1 MSGCA
6 RNVEPTGPEG
16 IQMTFTAYQEGSAP
30 TKTTVLDGGTQV
42 YWETSEEIKV
52 FYGGAIGRF
61 ISQNTENVPVT
72 TFIGT
77 INVVAGANEGSVA
90 DYTTWGLYPYRAD
103 ATCDGSSVT
112 TTLPSAQTGRAGSFA
127 KKTNITVA
135 QSNGLNLPFY
145 NVCGGVRFSLTQE
158 GIKRV
163 TFEGNNVE
171 ALAGKIKIA
180 FEDSVPVVS
189 EVIAK
194 DSVLTLTAPG
204 GGTFQTGVWYYIS
217 ALPGP
222 LSGGY
227 KMVFY
232 KESEY
237 ATRTSTNPVTIK
249 RGIFGS
255 LANADDGLAFLSQD
269 AVDLGLSVNWG
280 SCNIGANWPEEA
292 GGHYQWAGLTDVTS
306 TSIYLDWD
314 NCPYHTGTSNITGW
328 TKYILSAHASHWS
341 GEGAPDNKTVLD
353 PEDDIAH
360 VTLGDDWR
368 MPTKEEWAELL
379 DPDNCSWV
387 KTRYNGVNGY
397 LVTSKKAGYTD
408 KSIFLPAVGNRDHD
422 IFTRQ
427 ETGGFYWSS
436 SLYESISRWG
446 WSVVFDGDT
455 LGLYAV
461 GRYGARAVRP
471 VKGSGSG
478 SSGNIQ
484 FADPV
489 AKSACVEKFDT
500 SGDGEVSYAEAA
512 AATSLTGLF
521 TDWNTVTSFDEIRY
535 FTGVTST
542 SGVFD
547 GLSNLKSITI
557 PEFIT
562 TLGSFRNCTS
572 LESVVL
578 PSGLTSLPSSCFD
591 GCRVLSD
598 ITLPEGITAIPN
610 FCFREC
616 DSLNTLALPSGVTSI
631 GNKAFDGCDAL
642 VGVEMPSGLRSIGN
656 AAFQN
661 CGALSSVTLSSGLV
675 SIGSY
680 AFSNCTAL
688 GSIAIPSGV
697 NLGAYAF
704 NGCSSLMT
712 VSLPSYLP
720 SLPNYCFQNCTAL
733 ASIAFPDNLQSIGQY
748 AFSGCSFAGN
758 NYSLELPSTVT
769 TIGDHAFGN
778 LRHLIIPSN
787 TPVTIA
793 ANSFVKDYTYLY
805 VPADMVEMY
814 KSQTNWSEYA
824 DRIRPIGDYPA
835 SVIEAV
841 DLGLSVKWASC
852 NVGAL
857 DSSEYGD
864 YFAWGETAT
873 KTDYS
878 WSTYLDSPNRDGKSF
893 TKYFTGEGG
902 KATLDLEDDAAHVN
916 WGGTWRMPTDAEWT
930 ELRTGCTWT
939 WTTRNGVSG
948 SLVTAPNGNSIFLP
962 AAGLWYVSMLYNA
975 DSFGNYWSSSLYTSS
990 PENTWTVKIGSGEFS
1005 RSLIHRYYG
1014 LSVRPVT
1021 E

>member
-1 MSGCA
+1 MKTRYILLAFAALAMSGCA

-90 DYTTWGLYPYRAD
+90 DYSTWGLYPYRAD

-180 FEDSVPVVS
+180 FEDGVPVVS

-204 GGTFQTGVWYYIS
+204 GGTFQTGVWYYLS

-255 LANADDGLAFLSQD
+255 LANADDGLVFTPT
-269 AVDLGLSVNWG
+269 G
-280 SCNIGANWPEEA
+280 S
-292 GGHYQWAGLTDVTS
+292 
-306 TSIYLDWD
+306 
-314 NCPYHTGTSNITGW
+314 
-328 TKYILSAHASHWS
+328 
-341 GEGAPDNKTVLD
+341 
-353 PEDDIAH
+353 
-360 VTLGDDWR
+360 GDD
-368 MPTKEEWAELL
+368 
-379 DPDNCSWV
+379 PDDV
-387 KTRYNGVNGY
+387 
-397 LVTSKKAGYTD
+397 
-408 KSIFLPAVGNRDHD
+408 
-422 IFTRQ
+422 
-427 ETGGFYWSS
+427 
-436 SLYESISRWG
+436 
-446 WSVVFDGDT
+446 
-455 LGLYAV
+455 
-461 GRYGARAVRP
+461 
-471 VKGSGSG
+471 
-478 SSGNIQ
+478 IQ
-484 FADPV
+484 FADPI

-500 SGDGEVSYAEAA
+500 GGDNEVSYAEAA

-578 PSGLTSLPSSCFD
+578 PSGLTSLPSTCFD
-591 GCRVLSD
+591 GCKMLSAV
-598 ITLPEGITAIPN
+598 TLPEGITAIPN

-733 ASIAFPDNLQSIGQY
+733 ASIALPDNLQSIGQY

-824 DRIRPIGDYPA
+824 DRIRPIGDYPV